1 MFPHGG
7 PGVGL
12 LLLRIA
18 AAAMFALNLTY
29 YFDSLSRPLR
39 VVAIISIVFITLCLC
54 AGFLTPILTVIACTL
69 GVVNLFLTVQPSYVI
84 SILRIFTFA
93 ALFFLGP
100 GAYSVDARLFGL
112 RVTVVPPRKNRDRS
126 QPYN

>member
-29 YFDSLSRPLR
+29 YLDSMSRPLH
-39 VVAIISIVFITLCLC
+39 VVVIIAVVLISLSLC
-54 AGFLTPILTVIACTL
+54 AGFLTPILTVIACTV
-69 GVVNLFLTVQPSYVI
+69 GVANLFLTVQPSYVI
-84 SILRIFTFA
+84 SILRVFTFA

-100 GAYSVDARLFGL
+100 GAYSVDARLFGF
-112 RVTVVPPRKNRDRS
+112 RVTVVAPRKEKKPQLN
-126 QPYN
+126 N

>member
-29 YFDSLSRPLR
+29 QLDSLSRPLNI
-39 VVAIISIVFITLCLC
+39 VVIISIILVTLSLS
-54 AGFLTPILTVIACTL
+54 AGFLTPVLSVIACTV
-69 GVVNLFLTVQPSYVI
+69 GVASLFLTVQPSYVI

-112 RVTVVPPRKNRDRS
+112 RVTVVPPRKEKNS
-126 QPYN
+126 QRYN

>member
-29 YFDSLSRPLR
+29 HLDSLSRPLNI
-39 VVAIISIVFITLCLC
+39 VVIISTILITLSLC
-54 AGFLTPILTVIACTL
+54 AGFLTPILTVIACTV
-69 GVVNLFLTVQPSYVI
+69 GVANLFLTAQPGNVI

-100 GAYSVDARLFGL
+100 GAYSIDARLFGL
-112 RVTVVPPRKNRDRS
+112 RVTVVPPRKEKNS
-126 QPYN
+126 QRYN

>member
-18 AAAMFALNLTY
+18 AAAMFALNLTNHL
-29 YFDSLSRPLR
+29 DSLSRPLNI
-39 VVAIISIVFITLCLC
+39 VVIISIILISLSLC
-54 AGFLTPILTVIACTL
+54 AGFLTPILTVIACTVGL
-69 GVVNLFLTVQPSYVI
+69 ANLFLTVQPSYVI
-84 SILRIFTFA
+84 SVLRIFTFA

-100 GAYSVDARLFGL
+100 GAYSIDARLFGL
-112 RVTVVPPRKNRDRS
+112 RVTVVPPRKEKNLQR
-126 QPYN
+126 YN